1 MPYPYT
7 DIIRRSYRGDIA
19 HRHMIAISGHH
30 RIQASPGYRA
40 AAEYVVSQATAAGL
54 QVAIHRYPADTE
66 TRFWTSPGFLEWAC
80 ESASLVLL
88 DAAGQPEQVLCD
100 FAGLPTSL
108 IQRSMPVSGEFEV
121 VAPAGKGGVD
131 PADYAGLDV
140 RGKVVLTNR
149 PVAQVVAV
157 ALRQLGAAGILFDGM
172 EAGGRTE
179 LDVPDARQYTSFWW
193 PGRVEPD
200 AWGFVIS
207 PRQGRSLRGRLAKGQ
222 TVRVRAAVDSRFYA
236 GTFEVVDAFL
246 AGSDPAAG
254 EVLLVSHLCHPQPG
268 AHDNASGAAALIET
282 AATLA
287 RLVEAGA
294 LPRPRRGIRCLWPP
308 EMTGTF
314 AYLAAHEAEMR
325 GARWVAGLNLDMVG
339 ADQELTGSSWELVG
353 LPQAAASF
361 SDHLLSWLREPLLD
375 GVRHRETDFSGGSDH
390 YILSDPSVGIPTPM
404 LIQWPDKF
412 YHTSA
417 DTPDK
422 VSPDSLARSGTL
434 AAAYACWLANAG
446 PAEVRWL
453 AHLMVSRYAT
463 RTATGAA
470 EAVASGVGVQARA
483 RFERL
488 HAFRA
493 QRMAAALREL
503 VRLDAGYAAHLPA
516 ARGEV
521 AEIAAREL
529 AWVREQ
535 MGTTTMLR
543 WRRGSSHLRMR
554 TPRLRVKRSC
564 FIPGARAPA
573 RSTWAWRCR
582 PTIPS
587 CCRASG
593 RWASAAGMRSTMPRR
608 FCSTGPTAAGASR
621 RSPASS
627 RWRRAS
633 SRATSRLPISVS
645 WPTQGCW
652 RWTARGRH
660 TPGPPHEPG

>member
-1 MPYPYT
+1 MTYPYT
-7 DIIRRSYRGDIA
+7 DIIRRSYRGETA
-19 HRHMIAISGHH
+19 HRHMTAISGHH

-40 AAEYVVSQATAAGL
+40 AAEYVAAQAAAAGL
-54 QVAIHRYPADTE
+54 QVEIHRYPADTE

-88 DAAGQPEQVLCD
+88 DAAGQPQQVLCD

-108 IQRSMPVSGEFEV
+108 IQRSIPVTGKFEV
-121 VAPAGKGGVD
+121 VAPAGKGGVA

-140 RGKVVLTNR
+140 AGKVVLSNR
-149 PVAQVVAV
+149 PVAQVAAA

-193 PGRVEPD
+193 AGSVEPD
-200 AWGFVIS
+200 AWGFVVS
-207 PRQGRSLRGRLAKGQ
+207 PRQGRSLRARLTKGEP
-222 TVRVRAAVDSRFYA
+222 VRVRAAVDSRFYT

-246 AGSDPAAG
+246 PGSDPAAG

-287 RLVEAGA
+287 RLVEAGT

-314 AYLAAHEAEMR
+314 AYLDAHEAEMR
-325 GARWVAGLNLDMVG
+325 AGRWVAGLNLDMVG
-339 ADQELTGSSWELVG
+339 ADQNATGSSWELVG

-375 GVRHRETDFSGGSDH
+375 GVRHRETGFSAGSDH

-404 LIQWPDKF
+404 LIQWPDKY

-434 AAAYACWLANAG
+434 AAVYACWLASAG
-446 PAEVRWL
+446 PAEVAWL
-453 AHLMVSRYAT
+453 AHLMVSRYAG
-463 RTATGAA
+463 RAA
-470 EAVASGVGVQARA
+470 ADAEEAAASGKGDLARY
-483 RFERL
+483 ERQ

-493 QRMAAALREL
+493 ERMAAALGEL
-503 VRLDAGYAAHLPA
+503 VRLDAGYAAHLPD
-516 ARGEV
+516 ARREV
-521 AEIAAREL
+521 TEIAAREL
-529 AWVREQ
+529 AWLHGQ
-535 MGTTTMLR
+535 MGDA
-543 WRRGSSHLRMR
+543 RREGQ
-554 TPRLRVKRSC
+554 
-564 FIPGARAPA
+564 FAPEDA
-573 RSTWAWRCR
+573 N
-582 PTIPS
+582 
-587 CCRASG
+587 
-593 RWASAAGMRSTMPRR
+593 SATGDEAGMLYPRR
-608 FCSTGPTAAGASR
+608 
-621 RSPASS
+621 
-627 RWRRAS
+627 
-633 SRATSRLPISVS
+633 TS
-645 WPTQGCW
+645 
-652 RWTARGRH
+652 
-660 TPGPPHEPG
+660 PGPIDVGMALQADHPELLPRFWALGERGGHALYDAATLLQYWADGSRSIAEITDFVALETGIELGDIPLAYFRLLADAGLLALDGAGPDRTGVAA

>member
-7 DIIRRSYRGDIA
+7 DIIRRSYRGDTA
-19 HRHMIAISGHH
+19 HRHMTAVSGHH

-40 AAEYVVSQATAAGL
+40 AAEYVAAQAAAAGL
-54 QVAIHRYPADTE
+54 QVEVHRYPADTE
-66 TRFWTSPGFLEWAC
+66 TRFWTSPGFLAWAC

-108 IQRSMPVSGEFEV
+108 IQRSVPVEGEFEL
-121 VAPAGKGGVD
+121 VAPAVKGGVD

-149 PVAQVVAV
+149 PVAQVAAV
-157 ALRQLGAAGILFDGM
+157 ALRRLGAAGILFDGM

-200 AWGFVIS
+200 AWGFVVS
-207 PRQGRSLRGRLAKGQ
+207 PRQGRNLRSRLAKGE
-222 TVRVRAAVDSRFYA
+222 TVRVRASVDSRFYA

-246 AGSDPAAG
+246 PGTDPATG
-254 EVLLVSHLCHPQPG
+254 EILLVSHLCHPQPG

-287 RLVEAGA
+287 RLVEAGT
-294 LPRPRRGIRCLWPP
+294 LPRPRRGIRYLWPP

-325 GARWVAGLNLDMVG
+325 AGRWVAGLNLDMVG
-339 ADQELTGSSWELVG
+339 ADQNATGSVWELVA

-375 GVRHRETDFSGGSDH
+375 GVRHSETAFSAGSDH

-422 VSPDSLARSGTL
+422 VSSDSLARSGTL

-446 PAEVRWL
+446 PAEVTWL
-453 AHLMVSRYAT
+453 AHLMVSRYAA
-463 RTATGAA
+463 RTASEAA
-470 EAVASGVGVQARA
+470 EAVASGDGARA
-483 RFERL
+483 RFARL

-493 QRMAAALREL
+493 ERMAAALGEL
-503 VRLDAGYAAHLPA
+503 VRLDAGYAAHLAA

-535 MGTTTMLR
+535 MGESHPMPDPQTTDET
-543 WRRGSSHLRMR
+543 WRTEAAALYPRRTSPGPIDVGMALQADHPELLPRFWALGERGGHALYDAATLFQYWADGSRSVAEIAGFVALE
-554 TPRLRVKRSC
+554 TGFEPGDLALAYFRLLADAGLLALDSAG
-564 FIPGARAPA
+564 PAHAGAPA
-573 RSTWAWRCR
+573 
-582 PTIPS
+582 
-587 CCRASG
+587 
-593 RWASAAGMRSTMPRR
+593 
-608 FCSTGPTAAGASR
+608 
-621 RSPASS
+621 
-627 RWRRAS
+627 
-633 SRATSRLPISVS
+633 
-645 WPTQGCW
+645 
-652 RWTARGRH
+652 
-660 TPGPPHEPG
+660 